1 MKTNRVI
8 ALMIG
13 LLPTPLYK
21 KLHKKKHE
29 KIDAGEQP

>member
-13 LLPTPLYK
+13 LLLFLNSPLRPTATATVNT
-21 KLHKKKHE
+21 E
-29 KIDAGEQP
+29 IAQ